1 MGYIRFLILGILF
14 GIILIKSQVASWFR
28 IQEMFRFDS
37 FHMYGVI
44 GSAVVLLAVAIVL
57 FKRYQVRSSN
67 GEPLPLTPKKWSIP
81 RYLIGGIIFG
91 TGWAMTGACP
101 GPLYSL
107 IGSGFYVILVPLGSA
122 VLGTYAYGLVRNK
135 LPH

>member
-1 MGYIRFLILGILF
+1 MGYIKFVLLGILF
-14 GIILIKSQVASWFR
+14 GIILVKTEVASWFR
-28 IQEMFRFDS
+28 IQEMFRFQS

-44 GSAVVLLAVAIVL
+44 FSAVAILIVVLAL
-57 FKRYQVRSSN
+57 FKRYNIKSAN

-81 RYLIGGIIFG
+81 RYLAGGIIFG
-91 TGWAMTGACP
+91 FGWAITGACP

-107 IGSGFYVILVPLGSA
+107 VGSGYTIILVPLLSA
-122 VLGTYAYGLVRNK
+122 ILGTYVYGLVRDK